1 MMKKIYNIL
10 ILLSIIV
17 NAQVGIKTTT
27 PTRTLDV
34 NGTSRLRTLT
44 DKSTDKN
51 YDQVLVTDLNG
62 NIDYIP
68 KSNLTQQYVPL
79 FNLTSLPTANNN
91 SSSVSTTISTQSI
104 TLVKKALVI
113 INFSVPITLTN
124 IATDGRARILRTHL
138 VVDGTTTV
146 RSSNSYSNKALL
158 GTNLY
163 GIFYNTGS
171 FTIELAAGQHSIA
184 LEGMCFNNAAC
195 TQGGNMPGTSFQ
207 AVALYNNF

>member
-1 MMKKIYNIL
+1 MKKICNIL
-10 ILLSIIV
+10 ILLTIIV

-51 YDQVLVTDLNG
+51 YDQVLTTDPNG
-62 NIDYIP
+62 NVDYIP
-68 KSNLTQQYVPL
+68 KTDLHQQYVPL
-79 FNLTSLPTANNN
+79 FNLTSLPTAINN
-91 SSSVSTTISTQSI
+91 SSSVATKISTQSI
-104 TLVKKALVI
+104 TLAKKALVI
-113 INFSVPITLTN
+113 INFSVPINL
-124 IATDGRARILRTHL
+124 ISVATDGRARILRTHL
-138 VVDGTTTV
+138 VVDGTETI
-146 RSSNSYSNKALL
+146 RSSNSYSNRALL

-171 FTIELAAGQHSIA
+171 YTIELAAGTHSIA
-184 LEGMCFNNAAC
+184 LEAMCFNNAAC